1 MILEIGFI
9 HLFPINETLFVGFLR
24 LWDRGCDCS
33 NKRKSKKALQ
43 QDYVQLYTG
52 TQFDL
57 DYRLAQVIILV
68 WHTFQYSVGLP
79 VLFIIAIVNLSVM
92 YWFDKYLVLRIYN
105 TPANLDEKPIKH
117 AL

>member
-1 MILEIGFI
+1 M
-9 HLFPINETLFVGFLR
+9 
-24 LWDRGCDCS
+24 
-33 NKRKSKKALQ
+33 
-43 QDYVQLYTG
+43 
-52 TQFDL
+52 
-57 DYRLAQVIILV
+57 IILV